1 MIDADGYRSNVGIIL
16 CNGAGQLFWARRV
29 GRSGWQFPQ
38 GGIRQDESPEQ
49 ALFRELHEEVG
60 LKRADVTMLASSQQ
74 WLRYN
79 LPKRYQRR
87 HSLPLCIGQKQRWF
101 LLRLTGNENGVRFD
115 NTDTPEFDRWTWID
129 YWRPVDE
136 VIYFKRQVYE
146 QALTEF
152 APLLFPD
159 GPPSRPRRR
168 VRAPQ
173 FRLHR

>member
-1 MIDADGYRSNVGIIL
+1 
-16 CNGAGQLFWARRV
+16 
-29 GRSGWQFPQ
+29 PQ

-168 VRAPQ
+168 VR
-173 FRLHR
+173 